1 MQINSET
8 PDAYVEQL
16 PLERQVV
23 ITKLRAVIKE
33 NLPEG
38 FEETTGSGM
47 ISYVVPYS
55 IYPSGYHC
63 KPKQPLPFL
72 GLASQKHF
80 VAVYHMGI
88 YADEALLKWFVD
100 AYAQSCD
107 TKLDM
112 GKSCIRFNKMDQI
125 PYGLIGELC
134 TKMTPDQWIMR
145 YKSMLK

>member
-1 MQINSET
+1 MQIKAET

-16 PLERQVV
+16 PLERQAV

-33 NLPEG
+33 NLPVG

-55 IYPSGYHC
+55 IYPAGYHC

>member
-1 MQINSET
+1 MQIKAET
-8 PDAYVEQL
+8 ADAYVEQL
-16 PLERQVV
+16 PLERQAV
-23 ITKLRAVIKE
+23 ITKLREVIKE

-47 ISYVVPYS
+47 IGYVVPYS
-55 IYPSGYHC
+55 IYPPGYHC
-63 KPKQPLPFL
+63 KPQQPLPFI

-80 VAVYHMGI
+80 IAVYHMGL
-88 YADEALLKWFVD
+88 YADEALLEWFLD

-145 YKSMLK
+145 YESMRK

>member
-1 MQINSET
+1 MQIKAET

-16 PLERQVV
+16 PFERQAV

-55 IYPSGYHC
+55 LYPAGYHC
-63 KPKQPLPFL
+63 KPQQPLPFL
-72 GLASQKHF
+72 GLASQMHF
-80 VAVYHMGI
+80 IAVYHMGL
-88 YADEALLKWFVD
+88 YADESLLKWFVE
-100 AYAQSCD
+100 AYAKTCD

-112 GKSCIRFNKMDQI
+112 GKSCIRFKKMDQI

-134 TKMTPDQWIMR
+134 AKMTPEQWIMR
-145 YKSMLK
+145 YESMLK

>member
-33 NLPEG
+33 NLPVG

-55 IYPSGYHC
+55 IYPAGYHC